1 MKVKVIKGTNQIGG
15 CITEIASD
23 EARIIIDFGLDLN
36 DDIIDDK
43 KDSLEIEGLTIGKS
57 SYDAV
62 FITHSHGDHIGLIS
76 KINRDI
82 PIYIEEKSKIIY
94 ELTND
99 FTNIENKKLNIN
111 NFEFNKP
118 IKIKDLTI
126 TPYITD
132 HSAYNSAMFLIESNG
147 KRILH
152 TGDFRTSGRK
162 GLVFKK
168 SLEKIGHIDCLITEG
183 TSFSRDNIK
192 NKEEWQLE
200 IDASEL
206 FKNYNQVF
214 ILQSS
219 TNIDRLVSFF
229 KASTRNNKNF
239 IEDLFTAT
247 ITNNLNVIIPKPREF
262 NNVSVWIPR
271 IYNKKSKEF
280 KEKYIKP
287 MEQYKNSRVFH
298 SDYTMMIK
306 VSMLEDI
313 KMLKEKGLITNACL
327 VYSMWEGYKEQQ
339 AMQEF
344 LQEIEKLGIKIIT
357 LHTSGHAD
365 LDAMKWL
372 EDTLKPNI
380 VIPIHTTN
388 KEKANKLF
396 KNAKVLEDNEEIT
409 I

>member
-15 CITEIASD
+15 AITEIASD

-43 KDSLEIEGLTIGKS
+43 EDSLEIEGLTIGKS

-247 ITNNLNVIIPKPREF
+247 ITNNLNVMIPKPREF
-262 NNVSVWIPR
+262 
-271 IYNKKSKEF
+271 
-280 KEKYIKP
+280 
-287 MEQYKNSRVFH
+287 
-298 SDYTMMIK
+298 
-306 VSMLEDI
+306 
-313 KMLKEKGLITNACL
+313 
-327 VYSMWEGYKEQQ
+327 
-339 AMQEF
+339 
-344 LQEIEKLGIKIIT
+344 
-357 LHTSGHAD
+357 
-365 LDAMKWL
+365 
-372 EDTLKPNI
+372 
-380 VIPIHTTN
+380 
-388 KEKANKLF
+388 
-396 KNAKVLEDNEEIT
+396 
-409 I
+409 